1 MIENKEIPHYAT
13 QVDPEK
19 KEVSCWVESQAE
31 KVVNLFYCDIFIPTN
46 LGLFR
51 SVDGTWRSIS
61 IRMWPSRFVISVI
74 PMGYSL
80 SVCDLNLYP
89 DLLSL

>member
-1 MIENKEIPHYAT
+1 MSESLAETCIKLGVYGARVMIENKEIPHYAT

-51 SVDGTWRSIS
+51 SVDGT
-61 IRMWPSRFVISVI
+61 
-74 PMGYSL
+74 
-80 SVCDLNLYP
+80 
-89 DLLSL
+89 